1 VLNIVPDL
9 ALPHVLIRIAGVY
22 PFLYTK
28 HRHFTI
34 RGADATDFAG
44 GTYHGRIL
52 LPPDYPYKPPHIM
65 FLTPS
70 GRFETNTKI
79 CLSFSAYHPELW
91 QPAWGIR
98 LILEALISFLP
109 TPADGAIG
117 ALDWSSAER
126 KKLAVKSRSYSCP
139 CCGPIVSLLP
149 ALADSSTKKASSRFQ
164 KEIEQLQLLQQQEHT
179 KKEEEEEQQQQKQQQ
194 EENAVANNNAG
205 ETAAAIDD
213 EDEGSKNDAAP
224 SSSAPVEEE
233 DVKKASET
241 SHAMSRAPSDGD
253 NIAAAAASPPSRS
266 ADNCTAEAAPT
277 TTAAVSSP
285 AAPAPAPAPAVAG
298 PAAQAVA
305 APAPDVGNDATTW
318 WYDPMLQVGIVLV
331 SAIVYLL
338 ATKVEDA
345 WGELQQ
351 LSRQLQ
357 DGGGGGGGGV

>member
-1 VLNIVPDL
+1 
-9 ALPHVLIRIAGVY
+9 
-22 PFLYTK
+22 
-28 HRHFTI
+28 
-34 RGADATDFAG
+34 
-44 GTYHGRIL
+44 
-52 LPPDYPYKPPHIM
+52 M

-70 GRFETNTKI
+70 GRFETGTKI

-126 KKLAVKSRSYSCP
+126 KKLAVKSKSYSCP

-149 ALADSSTKKASSRFQ
+149 ALADTCNSSNSKKAPSRFQ
-164 KEIEQLQLLQQQEHT
+164 KEIAQLQLLQQQEHT
-179 KKEEEEEQQQQKQQQ
+179 TKKEEEDQKEQQQQ
-194 EENAVANNNAG
+194 EENAAANRHHDG
-205 ETAAAIDD
+205 ETAAANDD
-213 EDEGSKNDAAP
+213 EDEGKNDDAAAAAP
-224 SSSAPVEEE
+224 SSSAPVEE
-233 DVKKASET
+233 DVKSSSESSDLPRDLASMA
-241 SHAMSRAPSDGD
+241 SHAMSPGPSNGD
-253 NIAAAAASPPSRS
+253 QVATPVASPPSRS
-266 ADNCTAEAAPT
+266 AEDSTADAAPTTT

-285 AAPAPAPAPAVAG
+285 PAAAAAGPAAA

-305 APAPDVGNDATTW
+305 APREPGDDATTW
-318 WYDPMLQVGIVLV
+318 WYDPMLQVGIVLM

-351 LSRQLQ
+351 LSRQLED
-357 DGGGGGGGGV
+357 DGGGRV